1 MFCLARSLMRERQNA
16 RERSALSSELKWAT
30 KAKLK
35 HTDTTGLSVCARVC
49 VCVQPLTNPPLEFK
63 VLYRNLSTA
72 RERERQSERTRLRET
87 DKASEQTKGRE
98 WESARATHTHTHTY
112 SASSAR
118 QNSFHRRVAH
128 SVSSSVQLSSVRVRA
143 SSSVSF
149 VYMLTTYIH
158 TYK

>member
-1 MFCLARSLMRERQNA
+1 MFCFARALLRERQ
-16 RERSALSSELKWAT
+16 RTQRALFRIEMGNESKIET
-30 KAKLK
+30 
-35 HTDTTGLSVCARVC
+35 HTDTTGLSVCARVW

-63 VLYRNLSTA
+63 VLCRNLSTA